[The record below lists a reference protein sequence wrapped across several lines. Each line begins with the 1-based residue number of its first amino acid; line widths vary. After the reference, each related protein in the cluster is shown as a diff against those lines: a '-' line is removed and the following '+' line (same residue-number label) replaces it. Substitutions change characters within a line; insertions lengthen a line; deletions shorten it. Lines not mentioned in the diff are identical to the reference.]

1 MSLEL
6 YYLLASILIFFAIFI
21 VVYFFLPSESEVEE
35 FRKSLPAGHLE
46 NKKMKTFEESPFLKS
61 IYPFVLAVAARANR
75 MGIPEKHI
83 KRLSKRIA
91 AAGYPY
97 GFTPYEY
104 IGYAFTIG
112 LIVTLLA
119 AFFNY
124 SMFGSINVVFLLIAF
139 VFGNVFPYF
148 FLANQ
153 ADERKIKIYKDLPY
167 KLDLLSMA
175 VEAGL
180 DFLSAVK
187 RMVEKDTTK
196 SPLIEEFFQFLQE
209 VRMGKTK
216 QEALLDL
223 ADRADVEALNSIV
236 TAIIQA
242 EKMGTPV
249 AQVLKIQAESLR
261 ITRTQRAEKAAG
273 EASVKIM
280 FPLVFILM
288 STVLILFG
296 GIIVR
301 WMRGELF

>member
-1 MSLEL
+1 MNLEL
-6 YYLLASILIFFAIFI
+6 YYLLATIFI
-21 VVYFFLPSESEVEE
+21 FLGIFLLVYYFLPSEEEVEE
-35 FRKSLPAGHLE
+35 FKKQLPSGHLE
-46 NKKMKTFEESPFLKS
+46 NKKLKTFEQSPLLKA
-61 IYPFVLAVAARANR
+61 IYPVILAFAAKAKKMN
-75 MGIPEKHI
+75 IPEKYI
-83 KRLSKRIA
+83 ELLERKIA

-104 IGYAFTIG
+104 IGYATTIAF
-112 LIVTLLA
+112 IITILA
-119 AFFNY
+119 ALFTY
-124 SMFGSINVVFLLIAF
+124 SLFGSINFVFLIIAF

-187 RMVEKDTTK
+187 RMVEKDTTG
-196 SPLIEEFFQFLQE
+196 SPLVEEFFQFLQE
-209 VRMGKTK
+209 VRMGRTK

-223 ADRADVEALNSIV
+223 AKRADVEALNSII

-249 AQVLKIQAESLR
+249 AQVLRIQAESLR
-261 ITRTQRAEKAAG
+261 ISRSQKAEKAAG

-280 FPLVFILM
+280 FPLVFILI

-296 GIIVR
+296 GIIVK
-301 WMRGELF
+301 WVRGELF

>member
-1 MSLEL
+1 MDPVI
-6 YYLLASILIFFAIFI
+6 YYILASISVFI
-21 VVYFFLPSESEVEE
+21 AVFLGVYYFLPTEEEVEE
-35 FRKSLPAGHLE
+35 FRSQLPAGHLE
-46 NKKMKTFEESPFLKS
+46 NKKLRTFEESPFLKA
-61 IYPFVLAVAARANR
+61 IYPVILAFGAKAKK
-75 MGIPEKHI
+75 MGIPEKY
-83 KRLSKRIA
+83 LNLLEKRIA

-97 GFTPYEY
+97 GFTSYEY

-112 LIVTLLA
+112 LIVTVLA

-124 SMFGSINVVFLLIAF
+124 SMFGNINVMFLIIAF

-187 RMVEKDTTK
+187 RMVEKDSTN
-196 SPLIEEFFQFLQE
+196 SPLVEEFFQFLQE

-223 ADRADVEALNSIV
+223 AKRADVEALNSIV

-249 AQVLKIQAESLR
+249 AQVLRIQAESLR
-261 ITRTQRAEKAAG
+261 IARSQRAEKAAG

-280 FPLVFILM
+280 FPLVFILI

-296 GIIVR
+296 GIIVK
-301 WMRGELF
+301 WVRGELF

>member
-1 MSLEL
+1 MSPEI
-6 YYLLASILIFFAIFI
+6 YFVLATVFIFVAVFL
-21 VVYFFLPSESEVEE
+21 VVYYFLPSEQEVEE
-35 FRKSLPAGHLE
+35 FRKQLPTGHLE
-46 NKKMKTFEESPFLKS
+46 NKKLRTFEESPFLKAL
-61 IYPFVLAVAARANR
+61 YPVILAFAAKAKKMN
-75 MGIPEKHI
+75 ISEKYI
-83 KRLSKRIA
+83 ELLERRIA

-104 IGYAFTIG
+104 IGYATTIG
-112 LIVTLLA
+112 LIVTVLA
-119 AFFNY
+119 AFFTY
-124 SMFGSINVVFLLIAF
+124 SMFGSINFIFLIIAF

-153 ADERKIKIYKDLPY
+153 ADERKIKIYKDIPY

-187 RMVEKDTTK
+187 RMVEKDSTK
-196 SPLIEEFFQFLQE
+196 SPLVEEFFQFLQE

-216 QEALLDL
+216 QQALLDL
-223 ADRADVEALNSIV
+223 GRRADVEALNSII

-249 AQVLKIQAESLR
+249 AQVLRIQAESLR
-261 ITRTQRAEKAAG
+261 ISRSQKAEKAAG

-280 FPLVFILM
+280 FPLVFILI

-296 GIIVR
+296 GIIVK
-301 WMRGELF
+301 WVRGELF

>member
-1 MSLEL
+1 MNLEL
-6 YYLLASILIFFAIFI
+6 YYLLATIFIFFGIFLL
-21 VVYFFLPSESEVEE
+21 VYYFLPSEEEVEE
-35 FRKSLPAGHLE
+35 FKSQLPSGHLE
-46 NKKMKTFEESPFLKS
+46 NKKLKTFEQSPLLKAL
-61 IYPFVLAVAARANR
+61 YPVIVAFGAKAKKMN
-75 MGIPEKHI
+75 IPRKYIE
-83 KRLSKRIA
+83 LLEKRIA

-104 IGYAFTIG
+104 IGYATTIG
-112 LIVTLLA
+112 FIVVILSALFT
-119 AFFNY
+119 Y
-124 SMFGSINVVFLLIAF
+124 SMFGSINFIFLLIAF

-187 RMVEKDTTK
+187 RMVEKDTTG
-196 SPLIEEFFQFLQE
+196 SPLVEEFFQFLQE
-209 VRMGKTK
+209 VRMGRTK

-223 ADRADVEALNSIV
+223 AKRADVEALNSII

-242 EKMGTPV
+242 EKLGTPV
-249 AQVLKIQAESLR
+249 AQVLRIQAESLR
-261 ITRTQRAEKAAG
+261 ISRSQKAEKAAG

-280 FPLVFILM
+280 FPLVFILI
-288 STVLILFG
+288 STILILFG
-296 GIIVR
+296 GIIVK
-301 WMRGELF
+301 WVRGELF

>member
-1 MSLEL
+1 MTLEI
-6 YYLLASILIFFAIFI
+6 YYLLATVLIFIAVFLA
-21 VVYFFLPSESEVEE
+21 VYYLLPSEEEVEE
-35 FRKSLPAGHLE
+35 FRKQLPAGHLE
-46 NKKMKTFEESPFLKS
+46 NKKLRTFEESPFLKM
-61 IYPFVLAVAARANR
+61 IYPVILAFATKAKKL
-75 MGIPEKHI
+75 GISEKHI
-83 KRLSKRIA
+83 ERLERRIA

-97 GFTPYEY
+97 GFTAYEY
-104 IGYAFTIG
+104 IGYALTIG
-112 LIVTLLA
+112 LIVTVLA

-124 SMFGSINVVFLLIAF
+124 SMFGNINFMFLLIAF

-153 ADERKIKIYKDLPY
+153 ADERKIKIYKDIPY

-196 SPLIEEFFQFLQE
+196 SPLVEEFFQFLQE

-223 ADRADVEALNSIV
+223 AKRADVEALNSIV

-249 AQVLKIQAESLR
+249 AQVLRIQAESLR
-261 ITRTQRAEKAAG
+261 ISRSQKAEKAAG

-280 FPLVFILM
+280 FPLVFILI

-296 GIIVR
+296 GIIVK
-301 WMRGELF
+301 WIRGDLF

>member
-1 MSLEL
+1 MNSEI
-6 YYLLASILIFFAIFI
+6 YFLLATIFIFLAIFLG
-21 VVYFFLPSESEVEE
+21 VYFFLPTEDEVEE
-35 FRKSLPAGHLE
+35 FRKQLPTGHLE
-46 NKKMKTFEESPFLKS
+46 NKKLRTFEESPFLKALYPIIIALGAKAKKMS
-61 IYPFVLAVAARANR
+61 IPQKYIDLLER
-75 MGIPEKHI
+75 
-83 KRLSKRIA
+83 RIA

-104 IGYAFTIG
+104 IGYAVTIG
-112 LIVTLLA
+112 LIVTILA
-119 AFFNY
+119 AFFTY
-124 SMFGSINVVFLLIAF
+124 SMFGSINFVFLIIAF

-153 ADERKIKIYKDLPY
+153 ADERKIKIYKDIPY

-187 RMVEKDTTK
+187 RMVEKDSTK
-196 SPLIEEFFQFLQE
+196 SPLVEEFFQFLQE

-216 QEALLDL
+216 QEALQDL
-223 ADRADVEALNSIV
+223 ARRADVEALNSIV

-249 AQVLKIQAESLR
+249 AQVLRIQAESLR
-261 ITRTQRAEKAAG
+261 ISRSQKAEKAAG

-280 FPLVFILM
+280 FPLVFILI

-296 GIIVR
+296 GIIVK
-301 WMRGELF
+301 WVRGELF

>member
-1 MSLEL
+1 MNPEI
-6 YYLLASILIFFAIFI
+6 YFILATVFIFLAVFLA
-21 VVYFFLPSESEVEE
+21 VYFFLPSESEVED
-35 FRKSLPAGHLE
+35 FKRQLPTGHLE
-46 NKKMKTFEESPFLKS
+46 NKKLRTFEESPFLKAL
-61 IYPFVLAVAARANR
+61 YPTILAFAAKARKIN
-75 MGIPEKHI
+75 IPQKYLDTLE
-83 KRLSKRIA
+83 RRIA

-104 IGYAFTIG
+104 IGYATVMG
-112 LIVTLLA
+112 LIVTVLA
-119 AFFNY
+119 AFFTF
-124 SMFGSINVVFLLIAF
+124 SMFGSINFVFLIIAF
-139 VFGNVFPYF
+139 VFGNIFPYF

-153 ADERKIKIYKDLPY
+153 ADERKIKIYKDIPY

-187 RMVEKDTTK
+187 RMVEKDSTK
-196 SPLIEEFFQFLQE
+196 SPLVEEFFQFLQE

-216 QEALLDL
+216 QEALRDL
-223 ADRADVEALNSIV
+223 AKRADVEALNSIV

-249 AQVLKIQAESLR
+249 AQVLRIQAESLR
-261 ITRTQRAEKAAG
+261 ISRSQKAEKAAG

-280 FPLVFILM
+280 FPLVFILI

-296 GIIVR
+296 GIIVK
-301 WMRGELF
+301 WVRGELF

>member
-1 MSLEL
+1 MSSEI
-6 YYLLASILIFFAIFI
+6 YFLLATVLLFLAIFLA
-21 VVYFFLPSESEVEE
+21 VYFFLPTEEEVEE
-35 FRKSLPAGHLE
+35 FRKQLPAGHLE
-46 NKKMKTFEESPFLKS
+46 NKKLRTFEESPVLKAL
-61 IYPFVLAVAARANR
+61 YPVIIALAAKAKKMN
-75 MGIPEKHI
+75 IPQKYLDLLE
-83 KRLSKRIA
+83 RRIA

-97 GFTPYEY
+97 GFTSYEY
-104 IGYAFTIG
+104 IGYAVTIG
-112 LIVTLLA
+112 LIVTILA
-119 AFFNY
+119 AFFTY
-124 SMFGSINVVFLLIAF
+124 SMFGSINFVFLIIAF

-153 ADERKIKIYKDLPY
+153 ADERKIKIYKDIPY

-187 RMVEKDTTK
+187 RMVEKDSTK
-196 SPLIEEFFQFLQE
+196 SPLVEEFFQFLQE

-223 ADRADVEALNSIV
+223 AKRADVEALNSIV

-249 AQVLKIQAESLR
+249 AQVLRIQAESLR
-261 ITRTQRAEKAAG
+261 ISRSQKAEKAAG

-280 FPLVFILM
+280 FPLVFILI

-296 GIIVR
+296 GIIVK
-301 WMRGELF
+301 WVRGELF

>member
-1 MSLEL
+1 MSVEI
-6 YYLLASILIFFAIFI
+6 YFILATIFIFIAIFL
-21 VVYFFLPSESEVEE
+21 VVYYFLPSEQDVEE
-35 FRKSLPAGHLE
+35 FKKQLPAGHLE
-46 NKKMKTFEESPFLKS
+46 NKKLRTFEESPVLKTL
-61 IYPFVLAVAARANR
+61 YPVIIAFAAKAKKMN
-75 MGIPEKHI
+75 IPQKYIDLLE
-83 KRLSKRIA
+83 RRIA

-97 GFTPYEY
+97 GFTSYEY
-104 IGYAFTIG
+104 IGYATTIG
-112 LIVTLLA
+112 LIVTILA
-119 AFFNY
+119 AFFTY
-124 SMFGSINVVFLLIAF
+124 SMFGSINFIFLIIAF

-153 ADERKIKIYKDLPY
+153 ADERKIQIYKDIPY

-187 RMVEKDTTK
+187 RMVEKDSTG
-196 SPLIEEFFQFLQE
+196 SPLVEEFFQFLQE

-223 ADRADVEALNSIV
+223 AKRADVEALNSII

-249 AQVLKIQAESLR
+249 AQVLRIQAESLR
-261 ITRTQRAEKAAG
+261 ISRSQKAEKAAG

-280 FPLVFILM
+280 FPLVFILI

-296 GIIVR
+296 GIIVK
-301 WMRGELF
+301 WVRGELF

>member
-1 MSLEL
+1 MSPEI
-6 YYLLASILIFFAIFI
+6 YFVLATVFIFVAVFL
-21 VVYFFLPSESEVEE
+21 VVYYFLPSEQEVEE
-35 FRKSLPAGHLE
+35 FRKQLPTGHLE
-46 NKKMKTFEESPFLKS
+46 NKKLRTFEESPFLKAL
-61 IYPFVLAVAARANR
+61 YPVILAFAAKAKKMN
-75 MGIPEKHI
+75 ISEKYI
-83 KRLSKRIA
+83 ELLERRIA

-104 IGYAFTIG
+104 IGYATTIG
-112 LIVTLLA
+112 IIVTVLV
-119 AFFNY
+119 AFFTY
-124 SMFGSINVVFLLIAF
+124 SMFGSINFIFLIIAF

-153 ADERKIKIYKDLPY
+153 ADERKIKIYKDIPY

-187 RMVEKDTTK
+187 RMVEKDSTK
-196 SPLIEEFFQFLQE
+196 SPLVEEFFQFLQE

-216 QEALLDL
+216 QEALLDM
-223 ADRADVEALNSIV
+223 AKRADVEALNSII

-249 AQVLKIQAESLR
+249 AQVLRIQAESLR
-261 ITRTQRAEKAAG
+261 ISRSQKAEKAAG

-280 FPLVFILM
+280 FPLVFILI

-296 GIIVR
+296 GIIVK
-301 WMRGELF
+301 WVRGELF

>member
-1 MSLEL
+1 MNPQI
-6 YYLLASILIFFAIFI
+6 YFILATVFLFIAIFLLF
-21 VVYFFLPSESEVEE
+21 YYFLPTEAEVEE
-35 FRKSLPAGHLE
+35 FRKQLPTGHLE
-46 NKKMKTFEESPFLKS
+46 NKKMRTFEESPVMKAL
-61 IYPFVLAVAARANR
+61 YPVIIAFAARAKKMN
-75 MGIPEKHI
+75 IPQKYIDLLE
-83 KRLSKRIA
+83 RRIA

-97 GFTPYEY
+97 GFTSYEY
-104 IGYAFTIG
+104 IGYATTIG
-112 LIVTLLA
+112 FIVTVLA
-119 AFFNY
+119 AFFTY
-124 SMFGSINVVFLLIAF
+124 SMFGSINFIFLIIAF

-153 ADERKIKIYKDLPY
+153 ADERKIKIYKDIPY

-187 RMVEKDTTK
+187 RMVEKDSTK
-196 SPLIEEFFQFLQE
+196 SPLVEEFFQFLQE

-223 ADRADVEALNSIV
+223 AKRADVEALNSIV

-249 AQVLKIQAESLR
+249 AQVLRIQAESLR
-261 ITRTQRAEKAAG
+261 ISRSQKAEKAAG

-280 FPLVFILM
+280 FPLVFILI

-296 GIIVR
+296 GIIVK
-301 WMRGELF
+301 WVRGELF

>member
-1 MSLEL
+1 MNPEI
-6 YYLLASILIFFAIFI
+6 YFILATVFIFLAVFLA
-21 VVYFFLPSESEVEE
+21 VYFFLPSESEVED
-35 FRKSLPAGHLE
+35 FKRQLPTGHLE
-46 NKKMKTFEESPFLKS
+46 NKKIRTFEESPFLKAL
-61 IYPFVLAVAARANR
+61 YPTIVAFAAKAKKVN
-75 MGIPEKHI
+75 IPQKYIDILE
-83 KRLSKRIA
+83 RRIA

-104 IGYAFTIG
+104 IGYATVMG
-112 LIVTLLA
+112 LIVTVLA
-119 AFFNY
+119 AFFTF
-124 SMFGSINVVFLLIAF
+124 SMFGSINFVFLIIAF
-139 VFGNVFPYF
+139 VFGNIFPYF

-153 ADERKIKIYKDLPY
+153 ADERKIKIYKDIPY

-187 RMVEKDTTK
+187 RMVEKDSTK
-196 SPLIEEFFQFLQE
+196 SPLVEEFFQFLQE

-223 ADRADVEALNSIV
+223 AKRADVEALNSIV

-249 AQVLKIQAESLR
+249 AQVLRIQAESLR
-261 ITRTQRAEKAAG
+261 ISRSQKAEKAAG

-280 FPLVFILM
+280 FPLVFILI

-296 GIIVR
+296 GIIVK
-301 WMRGELF
+301 WVRGELF

>member
-1 MSLEL
+1 MSPEI
-6 YYLLASILIFFAIFI
+6 YFVLATVFIFVAVFL
-21 VVYFFLPSESEVEE
+21 VVYYFLPSEQEVEE
-35 FRKSLPAGHLE
+35 FRKQLPTGHLE
-46 NKKMKTFEESPFLKS
+46 NKKLRTFEESPFLKAL
-61 IYPFVLAVAARANR
+61 YPVILAFAAKAKKMN
-75 MGIPEKHI
+75 ISEKYI
-83 KRLSKRIA
+83 ELLERRIA

-104 IGYAFTIG
+104 IGYATTIG
-112 LIVTLLA
+112 IIVTVLA
-119 AFFNY
+119 AFFTY
-124 SMFGSINVVFLLIAF
+124 SMFGSINFIFLIIAF

-153 ADERKIKIYKDLPY
+153 ADERKIKIYKDIPY

-187 RMVEKDTTK
+187 RMVEKDSTK
-196 SPLIEEFFQFLQE
+196 SPLVEEFFQFLQE

-216 QEALLDL
+216 QQALLDL
-223 ADRADVEALNSIV
+223 GRRADVEALNSII

-249 AQVLKIQAESLR
+249 AQVLRIQAESLR
-261 ITRTQRAEKAAG
+261 ISRSQKAEKAAG

-280 FPLVFILM
+280 FPLVFILI

-296 GIIVR
+296 GIIVK
-301 WMRGELF
+301 WVRGELF